1 MLCLSSPAILESARW
16 RLGSRTSAK
25 TSTLYGS
32 AVEARRGGVHVRC
45 LRGGVAVRAAAC
57 GAKAITAPRRQRR
70 AQCVRS
76 SDADACE
83 WWRSRICC
91 PLHREAYLLLL
102 RSVEGHLARHGVQRL
117 LLRLGTR
124 SVSVLLGRC
133 RGFAVA
139 VRLSSGRMDEF
150 GAAKL
155 GQSRR
160 NGLHAH
166 SMNSITAYRMVLSK
180 ILSVVEAR
188 RENENKNE
196 TRRGGS
202 QAPFPSRRLH
212 RAAL

>member
-1 MLCLSSPAILESARW
+1 MLVSGGGHESAVHF
-16 RLGSRTSAK
+16 T
-25 TSTLYGS
+25 
-32 AVEARRGGVHVRC
+32 ERG
-45 LRGGVAVRAAAC
+45 
-57 GAKAITAPRRQRR
+57 
-70 AQCVRS
+70 
-76 SDADACE
+76 
-83 WWRSRICC
+83 
-91 PLHREAYLLLL
+91 YLLLL
-102 RSVEGHLARHGVQRL
+102 RSVVGHLARHRVRRL
-117 LLRLGTR
+117 PLRLGTR
-124 SVSVLLGRC
+124 SVLPGRC

-202 QAPFPSRRLH
+202 QAPFPSSRLH